1 MVIQP
6 NPVLKKASLFKIDL
20 GCGGCKREGTIGL
33 DSFPQPGV
41 DYVLN
46 LTKDPIPLP
55 DRSVEYVYS
64 SHFLEHVQDDDWTN
78 HIFPEIS
85 RVCVSG
91 AKLELWTPYNWS
103 NSAFI
108 LGHRKYIN
116 EDDYL
121 HLCVWHYKTWEPIL
135 KARWLLQEI
144 CYVVPI
150 NTLVDL
156 HRHGVSL
163 DFALRYFKGIVQ
175 EVGMF
180 IEIQHDYQGPV
191 VEPKRTFAITRDSEH
206 YVVKPDQIP
215 FNWSDVEAAIQAFQ
229 A

>member
-64 SHFLEHVQDDDWTN
+64 SHFLEHIQDDDWTN

-229 A
+229 D

>member
-91 AKLELWTPYNWS
+91 AKLEFWTPYNWS

-121 HLCVWHYKTWEPIL
+121 HLCVWYYKTWEPIL

-180 IEIQHDYQGPV
+180 IEVQHDYQGPV